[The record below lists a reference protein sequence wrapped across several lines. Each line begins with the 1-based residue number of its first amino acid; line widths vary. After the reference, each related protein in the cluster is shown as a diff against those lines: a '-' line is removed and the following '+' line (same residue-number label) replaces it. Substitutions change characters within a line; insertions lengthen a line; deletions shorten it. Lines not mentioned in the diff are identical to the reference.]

1 MIDDALP
8 WLESHR
14 AKPFFVWIHLFDTHR
29 PYDLPDDYKDGHFDP
44 YLAAIMYEDAQ
55 IARLVKFLEE
65 RKLLDSTLI
74 VIAGDHGESLGDH
87 GEESHGIFVY
97 QEALRVPLIFRGPG
111 ITPGRLSTVT
121 RLVDVMPTILDL
133 FDMPAP
139 GVDGVSLLRDDAS
152 DRRES
157 REVYSESMYPRRF
170 GWAPL
175 RSLRADRYKLIEAPR
190 MELYDLVTDPAEQ
203 RNIYAERLSVTAS
216 MLQRLRS
223 LDTTELPAMV
233 PDAAGGLAERL
244 AALGYVSRSPRLAH
258 TPGAGPADPKD
269 RIDVY
274 NKLTSRGGP

>member
-1 MIDDALP
+1 
-8 WLESHR
+8 
-14 AKPFFVWIHLFDTHR
+14 
-29 PYDLPDDYKDGHFDP
+29 
-44 YLAAIMYEDAQ
+44 MYQDAQ

-97 QEALRVPLIFRGPG
+97 QEALRFPSIFRGPG

-157 REVYSESMYPRRF
+157 REVYSDRCTVDASVGRPCARC
-170 GWAPL
+170 APT
-175 RSLRADRYKLIEAPR
+175 
-190 MELYDLVTDPAEQ
+190 VT
-203 RNIYAERLSVTAS
+203 S
-216 MLQRLRS
+216 
-223 LDTTELPAMV
+223 
-233 PDAAGGLAERL
+233 
-244 AALGYVSRSPRLAH
+244 
-258 TPGAGPADPKD
+258 
-269 RIDVY
+269 
-274 NKLTSRGGP
+274 